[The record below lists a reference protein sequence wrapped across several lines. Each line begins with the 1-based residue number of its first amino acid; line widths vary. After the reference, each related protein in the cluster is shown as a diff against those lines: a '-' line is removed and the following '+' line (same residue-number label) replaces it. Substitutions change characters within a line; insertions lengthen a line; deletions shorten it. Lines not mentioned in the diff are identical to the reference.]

1 MQNHNYFIYILT
13 NPKKTVLY
21 IGVTH
26 DLERRLNEHFEN
38 RGRVKTFAGKYYCYN
53 LIYFERYDNI
63 ESAIEREK
71 ELKKWSRKK
80 KEALINKDNPNWN
93 VLNKSVW
100 EY

>member
-1 MQNHNYFIYILT
+1 MKDHNYFIYIVT
-13 NPKKTVLY
+13 NPEKKVLY
-21 IGVTH
+21 IGVTN

-38 RGRVKTFAGKYYCYN
+38 RGDAKTFAGKYYCYN

-71 ELKKWSRKK
+71 ELKKWSRAK
-80 KEALINKDNPNWN
+80 KESLINKENPNWN
-93 VLNKSVW
+93 ILNKSVW